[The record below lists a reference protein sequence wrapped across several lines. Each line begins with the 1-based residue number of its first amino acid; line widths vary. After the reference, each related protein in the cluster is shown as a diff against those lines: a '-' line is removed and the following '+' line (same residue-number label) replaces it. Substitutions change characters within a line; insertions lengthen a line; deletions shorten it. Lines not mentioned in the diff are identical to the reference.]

1 MKENTL
7 VASGRSRFGGA
18 LPIRIASTGMYV
30 PDRIVTN
37 DDLAALGCDS
47 EWIIQRTGIRE
58 RRFALEDQ
66 ACSDLAYGA
75 ALDCI
80 ERAGVQAQDVDLVI
94 VATITQDHMTP
105 STGCLVQQRLGC
117 IAPAM
122 DLNAAC
128 SGFMYGLMVASQFVA
143 SGTSRNALLI
153 GSEVM
158 SRTVNPMDKKTYPL
172 FGDGAGA
179 VLLQPAESTEQGVL
193 ASTLGSEGNVQAL
206 CIPGGGSREPLSAH
220 SLVEG
225 RQFMQMDG
233 RNVFKWAVRCVAE
246 SCRDV
251 LQAAGYSIDQVDLFV
266 LHQANIRI
274 IDAAL
279 SDFGI
284 APEKVVVN
292 LDRYGNTSAASI
304 PLALAEADRQGKLQR
319 GKLVMLCGFG
329 AGLTWGTALVR
340 W

>member
-1 MKENTL
+1 ML
-7 VASGRSRFGGA
+7 AQALQYRS
-18 LPIRIASTGMYV
+18 PC
-30 PDRIVTN
+30 N
-37 DDLAALGCDS
+37 
-47 EWIIQRTGIRE
+47 EW
-58 RRFALEDQ
+58 
-66 ACSDLAYGA
+66 
-75 ALDCI
+75 
-80 ERAGVQAQDVDLVI
+80 
-94 VATITQDHMTP
+94 
-105 STGCLVQQRLGC
+105 
-117 IAPAM
+117 
-122 DLNAAC
+122 LNP
-128 SGFMYGLMVASQFVA
+128 
-143 SGTSRNALLI
+143 LI
-153 GSEVM
+153 
-158 SRTVNPMDKKTYPL
+158 
-172 FGDGAGA
+172 GDGAGA
-179 VLLQPAESTEQGVL
+179 VLLQPTDSSDQGIL

-220 SLVEG
+220 GLVEG

-233 RNVFKWAVRCVAE
+233 RNVFKWAVRCVSE

-319 GKLVMLCGFG
+319 GKLVLLCGFG